1 MEKKRV
7 TKKSNLQLAEEEI
20 EREKDN
26 NLTQTQH

>member
-7 TKKSNLQLAEEEI
+7 TKKSNLQLAEEES